1 MMSVLVGTN
10 AFAASSLVSG
20 ANQNKNTALQSARS
34 GSLKMTSGAKGVV
47 GGSVNTGVARMGKMP
62 AQSISKSKASTLIG
76 SGNSGVSNTTTTN
89 AGGDGDVMKLSWY
102 DNEIWG
108 QFFNKMGKP
117 TSLVQKLTD
126 FGEWI
131 FGNTPENT
139 TLDFRCNVE
148 SGLFEYAYDDSG
160 DWHEMTGS
168 RCTVDSAV
176 PGVDGVDGQTPRFRC
191 NDKGVFE
198 YTFAPETTQSPE
210 WVEMTGSRCVAGKGR
225 DGVVPTFKCAGLGV
239 ILYTYSVDSE
249 VLENDKISYWYH
261 PGWEVLENA
270 RCNFGDKGAEYYGA
284 YAHCDDGLLTFN
296 DGLTG
301 KDIYTN
307 IACNF
312 DIYYTMHPDEYAN
325 VGVGSDPLGRK
336 YGCSNNKLVIYWNSQ
351 KYETEFPCGNEYCV
365 NKGEAKFLY
374 CDRTNHVVETNCGNN
389 VWTNVSCGI
398 FPEYYCNWRNNKFYM
413 NGNTN
418 TGIDCDNV
426 QLSCTYDKEGK
437 GHLYMNGSEIT
448 TTDCKDFAGAIKC
461 NEKNIISYK
470 DMDTGVSCPAD
481 RFKTCRQIKE
491 TGDYECYN
499 YLGDFIENT
508 YGSEE
513 KCNAAC
519 K

>member
-1 MMSVLVGTN
+1 MKKILFVMMSVLVGTN

-20 ANQNKNTALQSARS
+20 ANQNKNNALQSARS
-34 GSLKMTSGAKGVV
+34 GSLKMTSGAKAVV
-47 GGSVNTGVARMGKMP
+47 GGSVNTGAAR
-62 AQSISKSKASTLIG
+62 
-76 SGNSGVSNTTTTN
+76 VSNTTTTN

-148 SGLFEYAYDDSG
+148 SGLFEYAYNDS
-160 DWHEMTGS
+160 DQWHEMTGS
-168 RCTVDSAV
+168 RCTVDETV
-176 PGVDGVDGQTPRFRC
+176 PGVDGIDGQTPRFRC

-198 YTFAPETTQSPE
+198 YTFAPETAQSIE

-225 DGVVPTFKCAGLGV
+225 DGVVPTFKCVGQGV
-239 ILYTYSVDSE
+239 VLYTYSVDPE
-249 VLENDKISYWYH
+249 VLENNKISYWYH

-270 RCNFGDKGAEYYGA
+270 RCNLGGLFNNKPKYYHA
-284 YAHCDDGLLTFN
+284 SPDCDDGVLKFL
-296 DGLTG
+296 DGSIG
-301 KDIYTN
+301 KNIYTN

-325 VGVGSDPLGRK
+325 IGVGPDPLGRN

-374 CDRTNHVVETNCGNN
+374 CDRTNHIVETGCGNN
-389 VWTNVSCGI
+389 VWTNVSCNV
-398 FPEYYCNWRNNKFYM
+398 FPFLYCNWRNGKFQ
-413 NGNTN
+413 NTD
-418 TGIDCDNV
+418 IDCDNV
-426 QLSCTYDKEGK
+426 QLSCKNDADGR
-437 GHLYMNGSEIT
+437 GHLYASGTEIT
-448 TTDCKDFAGAIKC
+448 TGDCKDLVNTIKC
-461 NEKNIISYK
+461 NDKNLLVYK
-470 DMDTGVSCPAD
+470 DSDTGISCPAD
-481 RFKTCRQIKE
+481 RFKTCRQIEE

-499 YLGDFIENT
+499 YLANFVEAN